1 MATDWLRYANQGAT
15 RNRNLDPRLVQAMS
29 FLPELG
35 VSMEVFSGGQ
45 PSAAEG
51 GARTGSTRH
60 DHGGAADVF
69 FHQNGRRLDWG
80 NPTDQAIFQDIVRRG
95 KAAGITGFG
104 AGPGYMQPGSMH
116 IGFGSPGVWGAGGK
130 GATAPDWLRAAY
142 GGAPAGAAPAASM
155 LARSTAAPTP
165 ATAGPSPA
173 GSPTSIASLYGGE
186 APVASIADPAANQ
199 FGALASLFTQ
209 QQLRQNERRA
219 AEQEVEQAKRAALF
233 GGGVAGLYG

>member
-15 RNRNLDPRLVQAMS
+15 RNRSLDPRLVKAMS

-69 FHQNGRRLDWG
+69 FHQNGRRLDWA

-95 KAAGITGFG
+95 KAAGVTGFG

-130 GATAPDWLRAAY
+130 GASAPDWLRAAY
-142 GGAPAGAAPAASM
+142 GGATAGAPPAATMVAQS
-155 LARSTAAPTP
+155 ATTPTP
-165 ATAGPSPA
+165 AAGPTPGVAPA
-173 GSPTSIASLYGGE
+173 SIASLYSGE
-186 APVASIADPAANQ
+186 APAAPVVDPAANQ
-199 FGALASLFTQ
+199 FGVLASLFTQ

-219 AEQEVEQAKRAALF
+219 AEQEAEQARRTALF
-233 GGGVAGLYG
+233 GDGIAGLYG